1 MHETKTKTKTKEMD
15 LTTDGGNG
23 GLRLCAEGGTVLAT
37 LSAVAPVVCFA
48 VAALVG
54 ARVMDSLL
62 PAPALTPGEE
72 EEEEE
77 EERERNAEK
86 MGASGASSNA
96 PWTKLTND
104 SGGGGGGGKNEEA
117 AVVDQDLA
125 EFDKRLYGWETSA
138 LLRTPPHSSALLRT
152 PLHSSALLRTPPH
165 SSTCPLVRFVC

>member
-1 MHETKTKTKTKEMD
+1 MERQGNRRNESESESENENERNGAD
-15 LTTDGGNG
+15 NGRWNG

-48 VAALVG
+48 VAAVVG

-77 EERERNAEK
+77 EEEERNAKK

-96 PWTKLTND
+96 PWMKTTNN
-104 SGGGGGGGKNEEA
+104 SGGGGGKKKEEAA

-125 EFDKRLYGWETSA
+125 DFDKRLYGRGNVHNT
-138 LLRTPPHSSALLRT
+138 RFVRPHS
-152 PLHSSALLRTPPH
+152 
-165 SSTCPLVRFVC
+165 LVS